1 MMKVMLTSLQE
12 KGQKTELN
20 WAWSSQETPLS
31 DRSRGI
37 ASASPMGRPCIEVHY
52 IDKNDIGKEETLSQ
66 KGAYGLIRPARWVV
80 PVLKTITS
88 MWHQKFTAETETK
101 DLSLSTDEL
110 TRKISRHLSTN
121 KLAKLQATLVR
132 NRNYRSLTGLLAHR
146 GKVQSYQRS

>member
-1 MMKVMLTSLQE
+1 
-12 KGQKTELN
+12 
-20 WAWSSQETPLS
+20 
-31 DRSRGI
+31 
-37 ASASPMGRPCIEVHY
+37 MGRPCIEVHY

-132 NRNYRSLTGLLAHR
+132 NRNYRSLTD
-146 GKVQSYQRS
+146 